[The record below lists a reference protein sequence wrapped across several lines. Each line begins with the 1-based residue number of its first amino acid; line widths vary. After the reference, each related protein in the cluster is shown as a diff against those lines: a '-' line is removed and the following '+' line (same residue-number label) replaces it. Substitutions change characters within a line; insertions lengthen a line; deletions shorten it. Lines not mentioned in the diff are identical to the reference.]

1 MELIRGFYNLR
12 HRHRGCAVTIGNFD
26 GVHAGH
32 QFLVDTVC
40 HHADE
45 RQLRACVV
53 SFDPLPVEYFLPA
66 DKHPPRLTGLR
77 EKATALANSPLDQ
90 LLLLRFN
97 RALAETSAQ
106 DFIKKVLVEG
116 LDTQYLMVGD
126 DFQFGKNREG
136 DFALLEA
143 SGKQYGFTLQKAE
156 TVLHSG
162 KRVSSTRIRELLTDG
177 ALDAAAELL
186 GRHYALEGRVEYGA
200 QLGRTIGFPT
210 ANIGLK
216 NHRPP
221 LRGVFA
227 VEVSILPGAG
237 PDKDSGTDSGAI
249 NGIANIG
256 IKPTVNGERLSL
268 EVHLMNFSGDLYGQR
283 LRLKFLHKLR
293 DEKKFSGLDELKAA
307 IATDEQN
314 AILWFSQQI
323 NQ

>member
-1 MELIRGFYNLR
+1 MELIRGSYNLR
-12 HRHRGCAVTIGNFD
+12 QKHRGCAVTIGNFD
-26 GVHAGH
+26 GVHTGH

-40 HHADE
+40 RHADE

-66 DKHPPRLTGLR
+66 DKHPPRLTDLR

-97 RALAETSAQ
+97 RALAETSAK
-106 DFIKKVLVEG
+106 DFIKKVLIEG
-116 LDTQYLMVGD
+116 LDTQFLMVGD
-126 DFQFGKNREG
+126 DFRFGKNREG
-136 DFALLEA
+136 DFDVLQAA
-143 SGKQYGFTLQKAE
+143 SKQYGFTLQKAE
-156 TVLHSG
+156 TVSHAG
-162 KRVSSTRIRELLTDG
+162 ERVSSTRIRELLSNG
-177 ALDAAAELL
+177 SLDSAAELL

-227 VEVSILPGAG
+227 VEVSIDHNISPNTS
-237 PDKDSGTDSGAI
+237 SGTI